1 MHQVLLIDEILRNIF
16 AQINN
21 VALRPPHLR
30 NFASCARVCKAW
42 KDPALDFLWESLGT
56 MDPLLYLIPGVTRV
70 GDAYTIPDT
79 ISPNDICN
87 FLSYAARVR
96 EVCQYSRK
104 FCRIPPALLS
114 LIIPQ
119 PSPDHILLPRL
130 TTARLVLHDSFKRN
144 IFPPTLYVS
153 PRLRSLTIEI
163 SFINRTLAG
172 GASHPGEALYLYM
185 DAVARIA
192 SGLEFLRIRGRVCE
206 RMTETIATLTGLR
219 TLSLCIGSDI
229 SPRTIAAIA
238 TFPRLEELRVH
249 LDGMDADALDEALPQ
264 SGEAG
269 QSLFPALHTLH
280 VRSSPQVAEVLF
292 TRLAPRSGLRAV
304 RIESDFK
311 PRVVDAW
318 TPALAL
324 LADKAAD
331 TLVDLSIECL
341 TNFCEVPDHAFPP
354 KLHFTLAT
362 LAPLAKLTRLRKFHL
377 DASVPADLTDADV
390 ATLAAWWPAIED
402 LGLWT
407 RPVDAFDYPTYFT
420 RHPRATLASLAVLA
434 ARCPNLRN
442 LALALDIAALPP
454 RAHPPLAC
462 ASQGALERLTVGCAR
477 KAGAEGVDPEA
488 LAECIFRAFPAL
500 GRLDF
505 ESGGEASWGDVLEG
519 YFGLQGTRLRVSV
532 EECLEE

>member
-70 GDAYTIPDT
+70 GDAYTIPDA
-79 ISPNDICN
+79 ISPNDISN
-87 FLSYAARVR
+87 FISYAARVR
-96 EVCQYSRK
+96 EVCHRPRTTSSFPASPPRASSCTTPTSAISSLPPSTSR
-104 FCRIPPALLS
+104 RASALSPLRLAS
-114 LIIPQ
+114 STA
-119 PSPDHILLPRL
+119 PSP
-130 TTARLVLHDSFKRN
+130 
-144 IFPPTLYVS
+144 
-153 PRLRSLTIEI
+153 
-163 SFINRTLAG
+163 G
-172 GASHPGEALYLYM
+172 GATHPGEALYLYM

-192 SGLEFLRIRGRVCE
+192 TGLEFLRIRGRVCE
-206 RMTETIATLTGLR
+206 RMTETISTLTGLR

-238 TFPRLEELRVH
+238 SFPRLEELRVH
-249 LDGMDADALDEALPQ
+249 LDGMDADALDEALPL
-264 SGEAG
+264 SGPAG
-269 QSLFPALHTLH
+269 QPRFPALHTLH
-280 VRSSPQVAEVLF
+280 VRSSPQVAEVLLA
-292 TRLAPRSGLRAV
+292 RLAPRSGLRAV
-304 RIESDFK
+304 RLESDFK

-331 TLVDLSIECL
+331 TLADLSIECL

-390 ATLAAWWPAIED
+390 AALATWWPAIED
-402 LGLWT
+402 LG
-407 RPVDAFDYPTYFT
+407 
-420 RHPRATLASLAVLA
+420 
-434 ARCPNLRN
+434 
-442 LALALDIAALPP
+442 
-454 RAHPPLAC
+454 
-462 ASQGALERLTVGCAR
+462 
-477 KAGAEGVDPEA
+477 
-488 LAECIFRAFPAL
+488 
-500 GRLDF
+500 
-505 ESGGEASWGDVLEG
+505 
-519 YFGLQGTRLRVSV
+519 
-532 EECLEE
+532 